1 MSVQVSSFA
10 EIGCTVGMR
19 TQGAGCGG
27 REPVVSLMSRVDELS
42 RAKFDHEVTFYA
54 GPADHA
60 RSVLPF
66 IREGI
71 ARHEPVMVALPLER
85 LSPIEAALGAEALLV
100 ELVDMAEIGA
110 NPACIIPEWRRFL
123 RDHGDHGP
131 VRGVGEPAW
140 KGRREVELAEAELH
154 ESLLNLA
161 FENGPEWRLLC
172 PYDAT
177 ALSPEVLEE
186 ALRTHPHVPAEQ
198 LASAVPYAGSEHAQH
213 TFATG
218 LPPAPA
224 DAVRIE
230 FGADDLTVVRGIVR
244 RVVEAARM
252 GIDSGE
258 DLVLAAH
265 EVATNSVQHGG
276 GSGSM
281 LIWDDAD
288 ALVVEVCDGGVIDD
302 PLVGRGLPD
311 SLPES
316 GRGIWMANRLC
327 DLVQV
332 RSGAEGTQVRLHAW
346 H

>member
-1 MSVQVSSFA
+1 MQVSIFGGN
-10 EIGCTVGMR
+10 GCTVGMLA
-19 TQGAGCGG
+19 QGGLSAGV
-27 REPVVSLMSRVDELS
+27 REPVVSLMFEVAEP
-42 RAKFDHEVTFYA
+42 AQETFNHEVMFYA
-54 GPADHA
+54 GADDHA
-60 RSVLPF
+60 RSVLPY

-71 ARHEPVMVALPLER
+71 ARHEPVLVALPPER
-85 LSPIEAALGAEALLV
+85 LRPIERALGVDAS
-100 ELVDMAEIGA
+100 LVDFLDMAKIGA

-123 RDHGDHGP
+123 RDHSDRGP

-140 KGRREVELAEAELH
+140 PGRREAELAEAELH

-161 FENGPEWRLLC
+161 FEHGPEWRLLC

-177 ALSPEVLEE
+177 ALPPEILEE
-186 ALRTHPHVPAEQ
+186 ALRTHPVVHDRSQA
-198 LASAVPYAGSEHAQH
+198 LGVPYAGAQHAQH
-213 TFATG
+213 AFATG
-218 LPPAPA
+218 LPDAPD
-224 DAVRIE
+224 DAIRID

-244 RVVEAARM
+244 RVVQAARL
-252 GIDSGE
+252 GADEGD

-265 EVATNSVQHGG
+265 EVATNSVLHGG
-276 GSGSM
+276 GGGAM

-288 ALVVEVCDGGVIDD
+288 ALVVEVCDDGIIND

-311 SLPES
+311 LLPEH

-332 RSGAEGTQVRLHAW
+332 RSGADGTQVRLHAW